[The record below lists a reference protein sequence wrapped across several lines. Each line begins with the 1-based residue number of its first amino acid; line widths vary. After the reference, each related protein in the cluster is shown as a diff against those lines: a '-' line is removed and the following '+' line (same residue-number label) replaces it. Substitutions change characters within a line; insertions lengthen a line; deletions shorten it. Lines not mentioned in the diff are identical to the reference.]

1 MAAKGFRP
9 FFLLAA
15 LRELLAKYNLL
26 EEGPGGLYAI
36 CDELA
41 GDDESSALLAQL
53 RDLPRVPVAQHYDGP
68 SHKLRV

>member
-1 MAAKGFRP
+1 
-9 FFLLAA
+9 LLVPSPTPQVVAA
-15 LRELLAKYNLL
+15 LRELLARHNTL

-53 RDLPRVPVAQHYDGP
+53 RGLPRLPVAQHYDGP
-68 SHKLRV
+68 SHKLRM